1 MVSIHAVKGLKDMLL
16 RFLMFLLVTLSLS
29 TGCISSRPF
38 WTYVVDNNVEK
49 GLPQRET
56 GKIDAPMPDP
66 RQQIRVV
73 YSDGSSQTEVFVP
86 VLASGQQIIIDQK
99 SGASPAGLPMVPFA
113 PTPADKTLEDAYL
126 QAGNSINSKGAPV
139 SIVKSQEMIRKF
151 VKSGEYA
158 VALQYADQVLN
169 RYPNHVETLRTKGSL
184 LLKMGEREAAIET
197 YRKAEEVES
206 SPRVR
211 EILEGLERKNKSK
224 KL

>member
-1 MVSIHAVKGLKDMLL
+1 MLFRSAL
-16 RFLMFLLVTLSLS
+16 ILFTIIFLS

-38 WTYVVDNNVEK
+38 WTYVVDNRVEK

-56 GKIDAPMPDP
+56 GKIDAPMPDQ

-86 VLASGQQIIIDQK
+86 VIASGQQILIDQK
-99 SGASPAGLPMVPFA
+99 SSASPTSLAMVPFA

-126 QAGNSINSKGAPV
+126 QAGNSINSKASPV

-158 VALQYADQVLN
+158 VALQYADQILA
-169 RYPNHVETLRTKGSL
+169 RYPNHVETFRTKGSL
-184 LLKMGEREAAIET
+184 LLKMGERDAAVET
-197 YRKAEEVES
+197 YRKAEEIES
-206 SPRVR
+206 NPRVR
-211 EILEGLERKNKSK
+211 EILNGLERRNRTKN
-224 KL
+224 